1 MYLVVGLGNPGLQYE
16 ETRHNVGFK
25 TVDILS
31 SQFDIDITKK
41 KFRAL
46 IGEGIV
52 NNEKVILIK
61 PQTYMNLSGESIIE
75 AIKWYKVPLGNLI
88 IIYDD
93 IDLPVGK
100 TRIKPKGGPGTHNG
114 MKSIVGYLNSGE
126 FPRVR
131 VGIGTPKIKD
141 YELADYVL
149 GKFSEA
155 EKPEIQ
161 SGLKI
166 AAEAV
171 KLIIKSDINTAMNKY
186 NG

>member
-1 MYLVVGLGNPGLQYE
+1 VYLVAGLGNPGLQYE

-25 TVDILS
+25 TVDILAG
-31 SQFDIDITKK
+31 QLNIDIAKK
-41 KFRAL
+41 KFRTL

-52 NNEKVILIK
+52 NTEKVILIK

-75 AIKWYKVPLGNLI
+75 AIKWYKVPLSNLI

-100 TRIKPKGGPGTHNG
+100 IRIKSKGGPGTHNG
-114 MKSIVGYLNSGE
+114 MRSIVGYLGSEE

-131 VGIGTPKIKD
+131 VGIGTPLIKE
-141 YELADYVL
+141 YALADYVL
-149 GKFSEA
+149 GRFSET
-155 EKPEIQ
+155 EKPEILI
-161 SGLKI
+161 GLKN

-171 KLIIKSDINTAMNKY
+171 KMIIERDINISMNKY
-186 NG
+186 NR